1 MERKVSRAGP
11 GATFEPPPKRK
22 LKDLLLSSPVH
33 SKKKLKLDS
42 PKTPSDSVHSKQ
54 KSKRVQSTLKFG
66 AEPVNCPSYKNGL
79 DVKISNLERA
89 GYGLF
94 VTRGIKKG
102 HVVAK
107 IVGTTITKD
116 VFDLR
121 KNANSDGYCFWL
133 TGLLYIDCF
142 EYTPRDLNRL
152 LPGADVGGYAND
164 FSCAPTLCNCN
175 VKLSENKRHLL
186 LVANRYIKI
195 GEEIY
200 FDYTRR
206 KKCPAPF
213 LSDPVSVERNS
224 ISPFITEI
232 ITKNATNLQNLPNLE
247 SINELRN
254 QWDVTNSLFPITIGE
269 DDEEVNDWF
278 ADMGI
283 LNTTTPGFMDVTED
297 SKSLTLTPHCEDA
310 YYNSNTSVFQGEQ
323 QMQKFPGDY
332 RIKSLHLNLAV
343 RWNGICECSNH
354 MGLSIMLNDKGE
366 VGLYASRD
374 LQYGDIITKF
384 FGVELSWRTAM
395 EMKRQNQHKHII
407 SGGNNSFIDAS
418 LMFQNPSCIPIG
430 TAVGCFIVD
439 GKDSVKMRNCR
450 TRHAIRL
457 NPITNQMDKSVV
469 FVATRNI
476 KNGEE
481 LVADYNGMR
490 LV

>member
-11 GATFEPPPKRK
+11 GATLKPPPKRK
-22 LKDLLLSSPVH
+22 LKDLLLSPLQ
-33 SKKKLKLDS
+33 SKKKQKLDS
-42 PKTPSDSVHSKQ
+42 PKTPSDSVHPKP
-54 KSKRVQSTLKFG
+54 KKRTLKFG
-66 AEPVNCPSYKNGL
+66 AESANCPSYKNGL

-89 GYGLF
+89 GCGLF
-94 VTRGIKKG
+94 ATRGIKKG

-142 EYTPRDLNRL
+142 ESTPRNLNRL
-152 LPGADVGGYAND
+152 LPGDHVGGYVND
-164 FSCAPTLCNCN
+164 FSCAPALCNCN
-175 VKLSENKRHLL
+175 VKLSENETHLV
-186 LVANRYIKI
+186 LVANRYIKK
-195 GEEIY
+195 GEEVY

-213 LSDPVSVERNS
+213 LSNPVSVERNS
-224 ISPFITEI
+224 FTPFMTEI
-232 ITKNATNLQNLPNLE
+232 ITKNATNLQTVYDLE

-254 QWDVTNSLFPITIGE
+254 QWDVTNSLFPITVGE

-278 ADMGI
+278 AEMGI
-283 LNTTTPGFMDVTED
+283 LNTTTPGFMDVSDD
-297 SKSLTLTPHCEDA
+297 SKSLPLIPHCEDA
-310 YYNSNTSVFQGEQ
+310 YYTTNTSVFQGEQ

-332 RIKSLHLNLAV
+332 MVRNMKSNLAV

-354 MGLSIMLNDKGE
+354 MGLSIMLDNEGKM
-366 VGLYASRD
+366 GLYASRD

-395 EMKRQNQHKHII
+395 EMKRQNHHKHII

-418 LMFQNPSCIPIG
+418 LMFQNPSRLPIG

-439 GKDSVKMRNCR
+439 GNESVKMKNCR

-457 NPITNQMDKSVV
+457 NPITNKMFKSVI

-476 KNGEE
+476 RNGEE